1 MEHYQES
8 LNMPISPE
16 RQDQRRKQILAKTRE
31 LIRQNGIK
39 ALNIRDLAAFCG
51 VSVPT
56 LYNQFGN
63 KDGLLKAA
71 GEEVFLQHYDN
82 IIYPP
87 NSRGL
92 MRILFI
98 DGKNV
103 DMILENGELSVYL
116 TRAGRVASDSLSAA
130 QRAIGEAIDEIKQQ
144 GDLVDWIDSHYIAG
158 RIYAR
163 ARGVVAEWA
172 IGAINDDQLRRIR
185 RNDMALALLGVTTG
199 ETHASL
205 KQMLIDDRSHRE
217 KNHS

>member
-1 MEHYQES
+1 
-8 LNMPISPE
+8 
-16 RQDQRRKQILAKTRE
+16 
-31 LIRQNGIK
+31 
-39 ALNIRDLAAFCG
+39 
-51 VSVPT
+51 VPT

-87 NSRGL
+87 DSHGL
-92 MRILFI
+92 SRILFI

-103 DMILENGELSVYL
+103 DMILENGELSIYL
-116 TRAGRVASDSLSAA
+116 TRAGRVASNSLSAA
-130 QRAIGEAIDEIKQQ
+130 QKAIGEAIDEIKQQ

-172 IGAINDDQLRRIR
+172 IGAINDQQLRRIR

-199 ETHASL
+199 ETHAFV